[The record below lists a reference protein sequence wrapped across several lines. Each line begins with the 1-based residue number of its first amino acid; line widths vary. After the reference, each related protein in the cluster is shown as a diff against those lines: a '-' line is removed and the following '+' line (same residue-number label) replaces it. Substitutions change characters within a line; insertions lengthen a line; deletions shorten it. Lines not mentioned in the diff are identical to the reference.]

1 MLSQSSAFKNRYI
14 KDLLNKIN
22 LLKDKLP
29 RETIISNSKEEPS
42 SMISDNIPNNV
53 KEIIEIIESR
63 ENNIEGD

>member
-29 RETIISNSKEEPS
+29 RESIISNSKEEPS

-53 KEIIEIIESR
+53 IEIIEIIESR
-63 ENNIEGD
+63 ENNKEGD